1 MECGTCTA
9 CCTLLKVDEIFKPAG
24 STCIHCSTNCDI
36 YDSRPMA
43 CKEFSCAYHQM
54 VSVNI
59 AMRPDNIGVIFEKL
73 APDLMFGTINPKHK
87 DFKHMNGQINA
98 FLKEGINVVVSN
110 NGQTTTYH
118 LDNISPEKVLQR
130 VYKIAEG

>member
-1 MECGTCTA
+1 MECGDCTA
-9 CCTLLKVDEIFKPAG
+9 CCTLLKVDKLNKSAG
-24 STCIHCSTNCDI
+24 ITCIHCSTNCDI
-36 YDSRPMA
+36 YDSRPEA

-54 VSVNI
+54 DSVNI

-87 DFKHMNGQINA
+87 NFKHMNGQINA
-98 FLKEGINVVVSN
+98 LLKEAINVVVSK

-118 LDNISPEKVLQR
+118 LDSVTPESILQR